1 MVAKRKTE
9 NMDAGRPDAEELKKL
24 AAEKKKP
31 KDAPTEPEKPP
42 EKPKTL
48 SDKEIKAKA
57 DREKPDVL
65 RGAQH
70 RDRCPKCGSP
80 NYRVVS
86 SPVLVQYCKCNLC
99 GETFKVVK

>member
-1 MVAKRKTE
+1 MTARRETK
-9 NMDAGRPDAEELKKL
+9 NMDAGRPDVDELKKL

-31 KDAPTEPEKPP
+31 EDAPDEPEKP
-42 EKPKTL
+42 KKM
-48 SDKEIKAKA
+48 SDKEIAAKA
-57 DREKPDVL
+57 EREKPAIL

-70 RDRCPKCGSP
+70 RDRCPNCGSP

-86 SPVLVQYCKCNLC
+86 SPALVQYCKCNLC